1 MKQIYFLILFTFLS
15 FNVSA
20 GIMEIFVKT
29 FTGKTIIL
37 EVEAS
42 DTLENVKL
50 QIQDKEE
57 ITLENQVL
65 TFDDKIL
72 ENGRTIADYNIQK
85 ESTLYLTEST
95 LGITTNTEIN
105 SQLNLYPNPSN
116 EYLNVSGLKKNEN
129 YTIWN
134 TIGNKMKNGSISNQ
148 EKINIQNLTNGRY
161 FLKFQN
167 GNTFNFIKK

>member
-72 ENGRTIADYNIQK
+72 ENGRTIAY
-85 ESTLYLTEST
+85 
-95 LGITTNTEIN
+95 
-105 SQLNLYPNPSN
+105 
-116 EYLNVSGLKKNEN
+116 
-129 YTIWN
+129 
-134 TIGNKMKNGSISNQ
+134 
-148 EKINIQNLTNGRY
+148 
-161 FLKFQN
+161 
-167 GNTFNFIKK
+167 